1 MRSQY
6 KSITFVNKR
15 DSQYQEYCRNMSYL
29 RNSNRFQNESDSKQ
43 VITAWLENV
52 VIKFLSKCYPL
63 DERNILTWEELSSMN
78 IYSRKFKEIDGLF
91 NSGNGQ
97 IYVEVK
103 ASLSKS
109 SYKRGRAQINENL
122 KLMKMISPNI
132 TAVLI
137 MADCRYFDPSF
148 GYAKEFID
156 EKNSNTDV
164 YTLCEGLEGSIDFS
178 SSNKWIWLLNEQDV
192 KNLTDEFGPPH
203 HEEESTEY

>member
-1 MRSQY
+1 
-6 KSITFVNKR
+6 
-15 DSQYQEYCRNMSYL
+15 
-29 RNSNRFQNESDSKQ
+29 
-43 VITAWLENV
+43 
-52 VIKFLSKCYPL
+52 
-63 DERNILTWEELSSMN
+63 
-78 IYSRKFKEIDGLF
+78 
-91 NSGNGQ
+91 
-97 IYVEVK
+97 
-103 ASLSKS
+103 
-109 SYKRGRAQINENL
+109 
-122 KLMKMISPNI
+122 MISPNI